1 MSNGLL
7 IQDTTS
13 DVSIIQ
19 QSGSS
24 LDIQS
29 CGISNTVSSI
39 ISMYVTDSGFN
50 NVVAMTITDDLVTVN
65 PQASFTSTTAPISSA
80 TQPNSTNSSNKM
92 PTTAWVQTA
101 ITSRPAY
108 ITSSFLGSPAVAFN
122 TSGLNTEIY
131 TSPSLTKGVYLATG
145 WLTISFTGNVD
156 NLFLEEQFTSLSGV
170 LSTTNAP
177 CYQYPNTLQVSIT
190 GNIVYASFSMTVTTL
205 ETGVVNMYL
214 TPIWGGNGDIS
225 LTNGVIQISYL
236 GSSAGAV

>member
-1 MSNGLL
+1 M
-7 IQDTTS
+7 
-13 DVSIIQ
+13 
-19 QSGSS
+19 
-24 LDIQS
+24 
-29 CGISNTVSSI
+29 
-39 ISMYVTDSGFN
+39 
-50 NVVAMTITDDLVTVN
+50 
-65 PQASFTSTTAPISSA
+65 
-80 TQPNSTNSSNKM
+80 
-92 PTTAWVQTA
+92 
-101 ITSRPAY
+101 
-108 ITSSFLGSPAVAFN
+108 
-122 TSGLNTEIY
+122 
-131 TSPSLTKGVYLATG
+131 
-145 WLTISFTGNVD
+145 D